1 MARKSAMRDMYG
13 ERVQPAWGGP
23 GTVVDLGDLSREELV
38 AAIDSSPHLIVV
50 RLDND
55 QHLEVWDADHVGMIR
70 PDRNIE
76 AELSKA
82 KRPRATDLAALAVRC
97 SRDLKGTCNYAPA
110 VLTPH
115 SCTASRI
122 ALPGVSPVA
131 PHPCQQLHGTKH
143 SSRLNRQQLPGSGQ
157 VCEITAGEGGAGAS
171 ADRSLLWRSLE
182 AVPRPAGRGAARMTS

>member
-23 GTVVDLGDLSREELV
+23 GTVVDLGELSREELV

-70 PDRNIE
+70 PDRNIK
-76 AELSKA
+76 AGLSKA

-97 SRDLKGTCNYAPA
+97 SGDLKGTCNCAPA

-115 SCTASRI
+115 SCTAPRI
-122 ALPGVSPVA
+122 ALTQEPD
-131 PHPCQQLHGTKH
+131 
-143 SSRLNRQQLPGSGQ
+143 SGQ
-157 VCEITAGEGGAGAS
+157 VCEIIAGEGGAGAS
-171 ADRSLLWRSLE
+171 ADRSHM
-182 AVPRPAGRGAARMTS
+182 AFF

>member
-143 SSRLNRQQLPGSGQ
+143 SSRLNRQQLPGFR
-157 VCEITAGEGGAGAS
+157 AGLRDHRRG
-171 ADRSLLWRSLE
+171 RWRGCLS
-182 AVPRPAGRGAARMTS
+182 RPEPPMAFS